1 MVSGLGPLQHSLLQW
16 SMRGSPEPKCTYQ
29 PPTTTL
35 TMCREPSLG
44 WAASPRQL
52 HAGSENALRAAQH
65 RTAYADWSSSLLRA
79 GEAFGASAC
88 CAVSFV
94 PATSLAART
103 DFATDGLPS
112 PAPSGVV
119 QQTSL
124 ATRLHAYVPRRAASG
139 TWVRSTS
146 LPLRHGGLHSHAH
159 ALTECHECTCRSATL
174 A

>member
-1 MVSGLGPLQHSLLQW
+1 MVSGLNPLQHSLLPW

-52 HAGSENALRAAQH
+52 HAWSENALRAAQH

-119 QQTSL
+119 QQIHLLQDCMHTCRDAPFREHESDQP
-124 ATRLHAYVPRRAASG
+124 RLHQGMVACIRMHM
-139 TWVRSTS
+139 
-146 LPLRHGGLHSHAH
+146 L
-159 ALTECHECTCRSATL
+159 
-174 A
+174 